1 MAEHASRRPGAAVV
15 VDFVD
20 VDSELVRQ
28 VANRRRALARWLYRL
43 EAERLARHE
52 AATAGAS
59 DVSIFVSE
67 SEADLFRRR
76 VRSRTVAV
84 IPNGVDLDYF
94 SPTVDGP
101 SRPGPAA
108 AVFTGTMNY
117 EPNVDAVLH
126 FHRDIFPLVK
136 RRLPSLRFHI
146 VGRDPTGSVR
156 RLTRDPQVTVT
167 GTVPDVRP
175 YLHSAAV
182 MVAPL
187 RLGRGIQ
194 NKILEAMAA
203 GVPVVGTSLA
213 FQGLDSIET
222 AGIRIAD
229 RPEAFAGEMLDLIG
243 NPSWHRECSEKSRR
257 YVERHHR
264 WDDHNAALSRILRE
278 VSGKPSDPVPGARR
292 KEARR

>member
-1 MAEHASRRPGAAVV
+1 M
-15 VDFVD
+15 D
-20 VDSELVRQ
+20 
-28 VANRRRALARWLYRL
+28 
-43 EAERLARHE
+43 
-52 AATAGAS
+52 
-59 DVSIFVSE
+59 
-67 SEADLFRRR
+67 
-76 VRSRTVAV
+76 
-84 IPNGVDLDYF
+84 
-94 SPTVDGP
+94 
-101 SRPGPAA
+101 
-108 AVFTGTMNY
+108 Y

-146 VGRDPTGSVR
+146 VGRDPIGSVR

-167 GTVPDVRP
+167 GPVPDVRP

-182 MVAPL
+182 MVAPF

-213 FQGLDSIET
+213 FQGLHSIET
-222 AGIRIAD
+222 AGVRIAD

-257 YVERHHR
+257 YVELHHR

-278 VSGKPSDPVPGARR
+278 VSGKPSAPNTKSPR
-292 KEARR
+292 KEAPR